1 MLPAWQLG
9 ERDMSERADR
19 VVDEIMAFYWRQPDL
34 VQHETQWER
43 IQRMAAEFRRRM
55 EGLK

>member
-1 MLPAWQLG
+1 
-9 ERDMSERADR
+9 MSERADR
-19 VVDEIMAFYWRQPDL
+19 VVDEIMAFYWRQPDFVPHGSRFL
-34 VQHETQWER
+34 TNHETQWER